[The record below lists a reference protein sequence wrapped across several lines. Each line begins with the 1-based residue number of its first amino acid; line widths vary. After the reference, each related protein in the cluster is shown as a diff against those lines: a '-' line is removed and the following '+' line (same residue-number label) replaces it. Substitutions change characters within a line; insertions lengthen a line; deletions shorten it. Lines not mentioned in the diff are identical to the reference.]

1 MNYQAYFSPTG
12 GTKKVVQYM
21 GAKFPDSKEID
32 LSSEI
37 SDCHMTKEDFCI
49 VGVPSF
55 GGRVPGIAARRI
67 QHLHGDRTPALLIST
82 YGNRAYEDTL
92 VELKDV
98 LEKQGFVCFGAAAI
112 VTQHSI
118 MSQFGVGRPDQD
130 DFAKIDRFVEEIKER
145 LNGEPTPVEVP
156 GNVPYKER
164 HASSM
169 HPQASESCIKCG
181 LCAAQCPVHAIPAE
195 TPQVTDAEKC
205 ISCMRCVKICPMKA
219 RKCDEE
225 KIKNMVE
232 RLEPFCVTYKQS
244 EFF

>member
-12 GTKKVVQYM
+12 GTKKVVQYI
-21 GAKFPDSKEID
+21 GAKFLDSKEID

-37 SDCHMTKEDFCI
+37 ADYHMTKEDFCI

-55 GGRVPGIAARRI
+55 GGRVPGIATRRI
-67 QHLHGDRTPALLIST
+67 QCLRGDRTPALLIST

-92 VELKDV
+92 IELKDV
-98 LEKQGFVCFGAAAI
+98 LEKQGFVCIGAAAI

-118 MSQFGVGRPDQD
+118 MTQFGVGRPGQD
-130 DFAKIDRFVEEIKER
+130 DFAKIDRFAEKIKER
-145 LNGEPTPVEVP
+145 LNGEPVPVEVP
-156 GNVPYKER
+156 GNVPYKEL

-169 HPQASESCIKCG
+169 HPQTLESCIKCG

-195 TPQVTDAEKC
+195 NPQVTDEEKC
-205 ISCMRCVKICPMKA
+205 ISCMRCVKNCPMKA
-219 RKCDEE
+219 RKCEEE
-225 KIKNMVE
+225 KIDKLVE
-232 RLEPFCVTYKQS
+232 RLEPFCATYKQS